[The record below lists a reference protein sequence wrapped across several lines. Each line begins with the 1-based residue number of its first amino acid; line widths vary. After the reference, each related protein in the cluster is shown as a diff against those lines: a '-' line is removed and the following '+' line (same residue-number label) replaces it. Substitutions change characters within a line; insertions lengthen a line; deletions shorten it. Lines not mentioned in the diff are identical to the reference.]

1 MRLSEAIEL
10 LKAASVPDAEHD
22 ARVLY
27 AEIGGISSAS
37 LFIGDPESD
46 REELI
51 KAIERR
57 AKREP
62 LQYILG
68 KTYFYRE
75 EYIVNKSC
83 LIPRQD
89 TEILV
94 DYAVKHIPSGELF
107 LDLCT
112 GSGCVGI
119 STLKNTDRTRA
130 VLADV
135 SCDALD
141 VARENVR
148 LNGVDARAELRRAD
162 VLCDRIADSCF
173 AVLSN
178 PPYVK
183 RSVYEG
189 LEAEIGFEPT
199 MAFVGGEDGLD
210 FYERL
215 TPLYR
220 DVIAE
225 GGFIAYEIGFDQAD
239 ALRRIAESAE
249 MTCEIIKDLSGNDRV
264 AVLRRKRF
272 SIEVT

>member
-1 MRLSEAIEL
+1 MS
-10 LKAASVPDAEHD
+10 
-22 ARVLY
+22 Y
-27 AEIGGISSAS
+27 
-37 LFIGDPESD
+37 
-46 REELI
+46 
-51 KAIERR
+51 
-57 AKREP
+57 
-62 LQYILG
+62 
-68 KTYFYRE
+68 
-75 EYIVNKSC
+75 
-83 LIPRQD
+83 

-135 SCDALD
+135 SIDALD